1 MKIDYTESTETIR
14 NPEMGYPCF
23 SRWQDL
29 TKDGI
34 NPDNNG
40 NYPTLQGFTNQLYT
54 LTAFTKA
61 GGGEDIPITD
71 AALKALGGQ
80 LAELEEAGGSAI
92 LRFAYDSRGV
102 KDTEP
107 ETLEMILRHI
117 AQIGEVLRE
126 HHNAVAGMEAGI
138 FGLWGE
144 MHTSRYCAAEYSK
157 PIIDALLDAC
167 PDGKPVLVRNPFYLM
182 HYTGLKNGELA
193 KYTPEPGS
201 KAERLGIYNDGYMG
215 SDNDL
220 GTWMDDSLTRHE
232 GVNYLNRTG
241 GHSFYGGEYSSADWW
256 TVRFQTWLPENAI
269 PEMYKTHFDYV
280 RGNVFHNKTVSYED
294 FTYSAEY
301 EYSWFPDNSA
311 YYGENCFKFI
321 RDHIGYRFVIRE
333 SDVTVNGRDV
343 TLSGKV
349 ENTGFSAIVNKKDAA
364 VIFADGSGNTY
375 HIPVEC
381 DARAWLSCEKTP
393 YSITASLPEDAAP
406 GTYRAYL
413 RLSLPAKDA
422 AHAKKSAIKFANI
435 GIFDEEIGGNFMG
448 EIEIK

>member
-1 MKIDYTESTETIR
+1 MKINYTESTETLR

-34 NPDNNG
+34 NPDSHG

-54 LTAFTKA
+54 LSAFTKV

-71 AALKALGGQ
+71 AALKALGDQ
-80 LAELEEAGGSAI
+80 LSQLEEAGGSAI
-92 LRFAYDSRGV
+92 LRFSYDSRGV
-102 KDTEP
+102 KDCEP
-107 ETLEMILRHI
+107 ESLDMILHHI
-117 AQIGEVLRE
+117 AQIGAVLRE

-144 MHTSRYCAAEYSK
+144 MHTSKYCASEYSK

-182 HYTGLKNGELA
+182 HYTGLKNSELA

-232 GVNYLNRTG
+232 GVQYLNRVG

-256 TVRFQTWLPENAI
+256 TARFHTWLPQYAI
-269 PEMYKTHFDYV
+269 PEMYMTHTDYI

-294 FTYSAEY
+294 FIYSADY

-311 YYGENCFKFI
+311 YYGQNCHKFI
-321 RDHIGYRFVIRE
+321 RDHIGYRYVIRE
-333 SDVTVNGRDV
+333 SNISTNKREV
-343 TLSGKV
+343 TLSGIV
-349 ENTGFSAIVNKKDAA
+349 ENTGFSATVNKKQAA
-364 VIFADGSGNTY
+364 IIFVDENENCY
-375 HIPVEC
+375 RVPV
-381 DARAWLSCEKTP
+381 DLDVRQWLSCQKTP
-393 YSITASLPEDAAP
+393 YSITALLPSEAP
-406 GTYRAYL
+406 SGNYRAHL
-413 RLSLPAKDA
+413 RVSLPANDEE
-422 AHAKKSAIKFANI
+422 HEIKSSIKFANI
-435 GIFDEEIGGNFMG
+435 DIYDENAHANYLG
-448 EIEIK
+448 EFVL